1 MNSFDAIIGYEKEK
15 EQLMQIC
22 DMAKNPEK
30 YAALGVNLP
39 RGVLLHGVP
48 GVGKTLMATALIEEM
63 GRKCFTVRKDKA
75 NGEFVGFIAQVFA
88 EAKANAPSVIFLDD
102 MDKFAADSDCRNPEE
117 YVAIQAGIDDVRGAD
132 VFVVATANDMRE
144 IPRSLLRAG
153 RFDRV
158 IEVDT
163 PNRAEAIKIVAHY
176 IDGKAIAADV
186 TPALVARL
194 MDGDSCA
201 ELEGI
206 LNEAGIYAGYEG
218 ERQICCRHLIRAVL
232 RKLFD
237 AEESINE
244 MSAAEREEVA
254 FHEAGHA
261 VVAYSFD
268 KESVSLISIR
278 PSKSDS
284 RGVVQILQ
292 RESYFGSYAQMYQRA
307 LSILA
312 GRAAVEL
319 KYGRVD
325 VGAASDLKRAS
336 AIIQRFV
343 KEYAVGGFACF
354 ENGTTYRTVSSD
366 RNEDEIVAESNA
378 MLGRMYEEAKSVL
391 RANWDKVELLAAE
404 LAKRDTLLYEDIDE
418 LFGDAAA

>member
-1 MNSFDAIIGYEKEK
+1 MNAFDKIIGYEKEK

-22 DMAKNPEK
+22 DMAKNPAK

-39 RGVLLHGVP
+39 RGVLLYGVP

-75 NGEFVGFIAQVFA
+75 NGEFVDYIAQVFA
-88 EAKANAPSVIFLDD
+88 EAKVNVPSVIFLDD

-117 YVAIQAGIDDVRGAD
+117 YVVIQAGIDDVRGAD

-144 IPRSLLRAG
+144 IPKSLLRAG
-153 RFDRV
+153 RFDRA
-158 IEVDT
+158 IEVKT
-163 PNRAEAIKIVAHY
+163 PNRAEAVKIVEHY
-176 IDGKAIAADV
+176 IEGKAIAEDV

-194 MDGDSCA
+194 MDGNSCA
-201 ELEGI
+201 ELEGV

-218 ERQICCRHLIRAVL
+218 EKLICRRHIIRAVL
-232 RKLFD
+232 CKLFD
-237 AEESINE
+237 AEEGITEISV
-244 MSAAEREEVA
+244 AEREEVA

-284 RGVVQILQ
+284 SGVVQILQ
-292 RESYFGSYAQMYQRA
+292 REGYFGSYRQMYQRV

-312 GRAAVEL
+312 GRAAVEI

-325 VGAASDLKRAS
+325 VGAASDLNRAS
-336 AIIQRFV
+336 TIVQRFV
-343 KEYAVGGFACF
+343 KDYCVSGFAYF
-354 ENGTTYRTVSSD
+354 ENGGSYRTVSSD
-366 RNEDEIVAESNA
+366 RNDDEIVAESNA
-378 MLGRMYEEAKSVL
+378 MLGRMYEEVKGIL
-391 RANWDKVELLAAE
+391 RANWDKVELLASE
-404 LAKRDTLLYEDIDE
+404 LAKRDTLLYEDIAE
-418 LFGDAAA
+418 LFGNVA

>member
-1 MNSFDAIIGYEKEK
+1 MKSFEAIIGYEKEK

-22 DMAKNPEK
+22 DMAKNSAK

-63 GRKCFTVRKDKA
+63 GRRCFTVRKDKA
-75 NGEFVGFIAQVFA
+75 NGEFVDYIAGVFA
-88 EAKANAPSVIFLDD
+88 EAKENAPSVIFLDD
-102 MDKFAADSDCRNPEE
+102 MDKFAADSDRRNPEE
-117 YVAIQAGIDDVRGAD
+117 YVAIQTGIDDVRGTD
-132 VFVVATANDMRE
+132 VFVVATANDMRD

-158 IEVDT
+158 IEVKT
-163 PNRAEAIKIVAHY
+163 PNKAEAAEIVAHY
-176 IDGKAIAADV
+176 IEGKAIAADV

-194 MDGDSCA
+194 MDGNSCA
-201 ELEGI
+201 ELEGV
-206 LNEAGIYAGYEG
+206 LNEAGIYAGFEG
-218 ERQICCRHLIRAVL
+218 ESKICRRHIIRAVL

-284 RGVVQILQ
+284 SGVVQILQ
-292 RESYFGSYAQMYQRA
+292 GEGYFGSYRRMYERV

-312 GRAAVEL
+312 GRAAVEI

-325 VGAASDLKRAS
+325 VGSASDLRRAN
-336 AIIQRFV
+336 AIIQRFIKDYCV
-343 KEYAVGGFACF
+343 SGFTYF
-354 ENGTTYRTVSSD
+354 ENHGTYRTVSSD
-366 RNEDEIVAESNA
+366 RNDDEIVAESNA
-378 MLGRMYEEAKSVL
+378 MLGRMYEEAKGIL
-391 RANWDKVELLAAE
+391 RENWDRVELLAAE
-404 LAKRDTLLYEDIDE
+404 LVERDTLLYEDISE
-418 LFGDAAA
+418 LFGDAA

>member
-1 MNSFDAIIGYEKEK
+1 MNAFDKIIGYEKEK

-22 DMAKNPEK
+22 DMAKNPAK

-63 GRKCFTVRKDKA
+63 GRRCFTVRKDKA
-75 NGEFVGFIAQVFA
+75 DGEFIDYIAQVFA
-88 EAKANAPSVIFLDD
+88 EAKVNAPAVIFLDD
-102 MDKFAADSDCRNPEE
+102 MDKFAEDSSRRNPEE

-132 VFVVATANDMRE
+132 VFVIATANDMRE
-144 IPRSLLRAG
+144 MPDSLMRAG

-158 IEVDT
+158 IEVKT
-163 PNRAEAIKIVAHY
+163 PNNAEAVKIVEHY
-176 IDGKAIAADV
+176 IEGKAIAADV

-206 LNEAGIYAGYEG
+206 LNEAGIYAGFEG
-218 ERQICCRHLIRAVL
+218 EKTIGRNHIIRAVL

-244 MSAAEREEVA
+244 MSAVEREEVA

-261 VVAYSFD
+261 IVAYSFD

-292 RESYFGSYAQMYQRA
+292 CESYFGSYSQMYQRA

-325 VGAASDLKRAS
+325 VGATSDLKRAS

-343 KEYAVGGFACF
+343 KEYVVGGFKYF
-354 ENGTTYRTVSSD
+354 ENGTSYRTTSSD
-366 RNEDEIVAESNA
+366 RNDDEIVAESNA
-378 MLGRMYEEAKSVL
+378 MLGRMYEEVKGIL
-391 RANWDKVELLAAE
+391 RENWDKVELLAAE
-404 LAKRDTLLYEDIDE
+404 LTVRDTLLYEDVSK
-418 LFGDAAA
+418 LFGNVA

>member
-1 MNSFDAIIGYEKEK
+1 MKSFEAIIGYEKEK

-22 DMAKNPEK
+22 DMAKNSAK

-63 GRKCFTVRKDKA
+63 GRRCFTVRKDKA
-75 NGEFVGFIAQVFA
+75 NGEFVDYIAGVFA
-88 EAKANAPSVIFLDD
+88 EAKENAPSVIFLDD
-102 MDKFAADSDCRNPEE
+102 MDKFAADSDRRNPEE
-117 YVAIQAGIDDVRGAD
+117 YVAIQTGIDDVRGTD
-132 VFVVATANDMRE
+132 VVVVATANDMRD

-158 IEVDT
+158 IEVKT
-163 PNRAEAIKIVAHY
+163 PNKAEAAEIVAHY
-176 IDGKAIAADV
+176 IEGKAIAADV

-194 MDGDSCA
+194 MDGNSCA
-201 ELEGI
+201 ELEGV
-206 LNEAGIYAGYEG
+206 LNEAGIYAGFEG
-218 ERQICCRHLIRAVL
+218 ESKICRRHIIRAVL

-284 RGVVQILQ
+284 SGVVQILQ
-292 RESYFGSYAQMYQRA
+292 GEGYFGSYRRMYERV

-312 GRAAVEL
+312 GRAAVEI

-325 VGAASDLKRAS
+325 VGSASDLRRAN
-336 AIIQRFV
+336 AIIQRFIKDYCV
-343 KEYAVGGFACF
+343 SGFTYF
-354 ENGTTYRTVSSD
+354 ENHGTYRTVSSD
-366 RNEDEIVAESNA
+366 RNDDEIVAESNA
-378 MLGRMYEEAKSVL
+378 MLGRMYEEAKGIL
-391 RANWDKVELLAAE
+391 RENWDRVELLAAE
-404 LAKRDTLLYEDIDE
+404 LVERDTLLYEDISE
-418 LFGDAAA
+418 LFGDAA